1 LKTIGGLV
9 PEAIYTR
16 LKNNYSG
23 KSAVVTGGAS
33 FIGSHLTDAL
43 LELGA
48 SVKVLDDFSSGRKE
62 NLTPHA
68 NLQVV
73 ELDVLNAE
81 SVKAELTSDFD
92 VVFHLAAVHGGR
104 GFIES
109 QQAAIMENFALDFN
123 VFSAAAKAGV
133 GRIVHAS
140 SACAYPV
147 SPQSSTTDLNLLFEG
162 LAGFDNPEK
171 SDPDGAYGWVK
182 LMGEYQ
188 LERICET
195 SEKSSGASARIFT
208 AYGERENESHA
219 AIALIAKSLLKM
231 DPYPVWGS
239 GQQTRNFTYVADT
252 VTGLLLLG
260 LEDKGSR
267 FDVFNVGTAD
277 HVTVMAFIE
286 EINQQ
291 LGWSPIKFDLQ
302 LDKPMGVASRAS
314 NNSKMMSKFAW
325 APGISIQ
332 EGIKRTLAW
341 YTELDSRP
349 STISELEAKL
359 NAR

>member
-1 LKTIGGLV
+1 MKSIANLI
-9 PEAIYTR
+9 PEEIYSR
-16 LKNNYSG
+16 LISHYSG
-23 KSAVVTGGAS
+23 KSVVATGGAS
-33 FIGSHLTDAL
+33 FIGSHLVDAL

-48 SVKVLDDFSSGRKE
+48 SVKVIDNFSSGKKE
-62 NLTPHA
+62 NLNPDS
-68 NLQVV
+68 NLKVL
-73 ELDVLNAE
+73 ELDVLDAE
-81 SVKAELTSDFD
+81 AIRAEVTSDFNA
-92 VVFHLAAVHGGR
+92 VFHLAAVHGGR

-123 VFSAAAKAGV
+123 VFSSASKAGV
-133 GRIVHAS
+133 GKIVHAS

-147 SPQSSTTDLNLLFEG
+147 SSQSSTTDLNLLSEG
-162 LAGFDNPEK
+162 IAGFDHPEK

-195 SEKSSGASARIFT
+195 SAKSSGASARIFT

-219 AIALIAKSLLKM
+219 AIALIAKSLLEM

-260 LEDKGSR
+260 LEDKDSR

-277 HVTVMAFIE
+277 HITVMAFIE
-286 EINQQ
+286 EINRQ
-291 LGWSPIKFDLQ
+291 LSWSPIEFDLQ
-302 LDKPMGVASRAS
+302 IDRPMGVASRAS
-314 NNSKMMSKFAW
+314 NNTKMMSKFSW
-325 APGISIQ
+325 APDISI
-332 EGIKRTLAW
+332 EKGIERTLDW
-341 YTELDSRP
+341 YKELDSRP
-349 STISELEAKL
+349 LNILELEAKL

>member
-1 LKTIGGLV
+1 MSISEYIPEGIHKSLKT
-9 PEAIYTR
+9 R
-16 LKNNYSG
+16 YSG
-23 KSAVVTGGAS
+23 KSVVVTGGAS

-48 SVKVLDDFSSGRKE
+48 SVKVIDNFSSGKKE
-62 NLTPHA
+62 NLHSDS
-68 NLQVV
+68 NLKVL
-73 ELDVLNAE
+73 EIDVLNSEAIRAE
-81 SVKAELTSDFD
+81 VTSDFD
-92 VVFHLAAVHGGR
+92 MVFHLAAVHGGR

-109 QQAAIMENFALDFN
+109 QQSAIMENFALDFN
-123 VFSAAAKAGV
+123 IFSAASKAGV
-133 GRIVHAS
+133 ERIVHAS

-147 SPQSSTTDLNLLFEG
+147 SPQSSTSDLNLLAED
-162 LAGFDNPEK
+162 LAGFDHPEK

-195 SEKSSGASARIFT
+195 SAKSSGASARIFT

-231 DPYPVWGS
+231 EPYPIWGN

-260 LEDKGSR
+260 LEDKDSR

-277 HVTVMAFIE
+277 HITVMEFIE
-286 EINQQ
+286 EINRQ
-291 LGWSPIKFDLQ
+291 LDWSPNEFDLQ
-302 LDKPMGVASRAS
+302 LDRPMGVASRAS
-314 NNSKMMSKFAW
+314 NNTKMISKFSW
-325 APGISIQ
+325 APGISI
-332 EGIKRTLAW
+332 ELGIRRTLDW
-341 YTELDSRP
+341 YNELDSRP